1 MTARTAENFF
11 APRMSRF
18 KPSPSQIA
26 SQRVRELVAEG
37 KDIVKLTAGE
47 PDFPTPLHVKWAV
60 MQAMDRD
67 EARYTPI
74 NGVLAMR
81 EAAQLKFKRDNGLDY
96 GLDEICVGSGAKQ
109 VLFNVLMATVG
120 AGDEVIIP
128 GPYWASYP
136 DMVLLAG
143 GTPVFVDCPQNRG
156 FRMAAEDFEA
166 AITPKTKWLML
177 CQPSNPAGVV
187 YSKEEL
193 QALAD
198 VMLRHPHV
206 HVITDDVYEHL
217 IFDNRTFHTIA
228 AVEPRL
234 KDRTV
239 TVNSVSKAFS
249 MTGWRVGYAGGP
261 KDIIANAAKMQS
273 QSTSGSS
280 AIGQAAAI
288 CALTGPQDLIAER
301 TADLQ
306 RRRDIL
312 YEALNKADGLYCD
325 LPEGAMYCYCS
336 CAGTIGKV
344 APDGR
349 VIEND
354 TDFTMY
360 LLDHVGVAV
369 VQGSAYGLS
378 PYFRASFVASTED
391 LIRGGQRIQQACAD
405 LKDP

>member
-1 MTARTAENFF
+1 MTARSPETFF

-47 PDFPTPLHVKWAV
+47 PDFATPLHVKWAV

-74 NGVLAMR
+74 NGMLEMR
-81 EAAQLKFKRDNGLDY
+81 KAAQLKFKRENGLDY

-109 VLFNVLMATVG
+109 ILFNILMATVG
-120 AGDEVIIP
+120 QGDEVIIP
-128 GPYWASYP
+128 SPYWASYP
-136 DMVLLAG
+136 DMVQLAG

-156 FRMAAEDFEA
+156 FRMSPEDFEA

-187 YSKEEL
+187 YSKDEI

-198 VMLRHPHV
+198 VVLKHPQV

-217 IFDNRTFHTIA
+217 IFDGRTFHTIA

-239 TVNSVSKAFS
+239 TVNSVSKAYS

-261 KDIIANAAKMQS
+261 KDIVANAAKMQS
-273 QSTSGSS
+273 QSTAGSS
-280 AIGQAAAI
+280 SIGQAAAI
-288 CALTGPQDLIAER
+288 AALTGPQDFVKER

-312 YEALNKADGLYCD
+312 HAALNKADGLYCD

-336 CAGTIGKV
+336 CAGAIGKK

-349 VIEND
+349 IIEND

-369 VQGSAYGLS
+369 VQGAAYGLS
-378 PYFRASFVASTED
+378 PYFRASFVATTED
-391 LIRGGQRIQQACAD
+391 LIRGGERIQQACAD
-405 LKDP
+405 LVDP

>member
-1 MTARTAENFF
+1 MTQRTAENFF

-47 PDFPTPLHVKWAV
+47 PDFPTPLHAKWAV

-74 NGVLAMR
+74 NGRLDMR
-81 EAAQLKFKRDNGLDY
+81 EAAQLKFKRENDLDY
-96 GLDEICVGSGAKQ
+96 GVDEICVGSGAKQ
-109 VLFNVLMATVG
+109 VLFNVLMATVS

-128 GPYWASYP
+128 SPYWASYP

-156 FRMAAEDFEA
+156 FRMSAEDFEA
-166 AITPKTKWLML
+166 AITPKTKWLMI

-187 YSKEEL
+187 YSHDEL
-193 QALAD
+193 KAIAD
-198 VMLRHPHV
+198 VAMRHPHV
-206 HVITDDVYEHL
+206 HVLTDDVYEHL
-217 IFDNRTFHTIA
+217 IFDGRQFHTIA
-228 AVEPRL
+228 AVEPAL

-239 TVNSVSKAFS
+239 TVNSVSKAYS

-280 AIGQAAAI
+280 AMGQAAAI
-288 CALTGPQDLIAER
+288 AALTGPQEFMQER

-312 YEALNKADGLYCD
+312 HAALNKADGLYCD
-325 LPEGAMYCYCS
+325 VPEGAMYCYCS

-349 VIEND
+349 VIRND

-360 LLDHVGVAV
+360 LLDSVGVAV
-369 VQGSAYGLS
+369 VQGAAYGLS
-378 PYFRASFVASTED
+378 PYFRASFVAPTED
-391 LIRGGQRIQQACAD
+391 LIRGGERIQQACAD

>member
-1 MTARTAENFF
+1 MTTRSAETFF

-37 KDIVKLTAGE
+37 KDIIKLTAGE

-74 NGVLAMR
+74 NGMLEMR
-81 EAAQLKFKRDNGLDY
+81 KAAQLKFKRDNGLDY

-120 AGDEVIIP
+120 QGDEVVIP

-136 DMVLLAG
+136 DMVQLAG

-156 FRMAAEDFEA
+156 FRMSPEDFEA

-187 YSKEEL
+187 YNREEL
-193 QALAD
+193 AALAE
-198 VMLRHPHV
+198 VALRHPHV
-206 HVITDDVYEHL
+206 HIITDDVYEHL
-217 IFDNRTFHTIA
+217 IFDDRQFHTIA

-239 TVNSVSKAFS
+239 TVNSVSKTFS

-261 KDIIANAAKMQS
+261 KDIIANACKMQS
-273 QSTSGSS
+273 QSTAGSS
-280 AIGQAAAI
+280 SIGQAAAVA
-288 CALTGPQDLIAER
+288 ALTGSQELIAER

-306 RRRDIL
+306 RRRDL
-312 YEALNKADGLYCD
+312 LHAALNAADGLYCD

-336 CAGTIGKV
+336 CAGAIGKTT
-344 APDGR
+344 PDGK
-349 VIEND
+349 VIAND
-354 TDFTMY
+354 TDFTLY

-369 VQGSAYGLS
+369 VQGTAYGLS
-378 PYFRASFVASTED
+378 PYFRASFVATTED
-391 LIRGGQRIQQACAD
+391 IIRGGERIQRACAD
-405 LKDP
+405 LKD

>member
-1 MTARTAENFF
+1 MTVRPSDNFF

-18 KPSPSQIA
+18 KPSPSQQA

-67 EARYTPI
+67 EARYTHI
-74 NGVLAMR
+74 NGTVEMR
-81 EAAQLKFKRDNGLDY
+81 RAAQLKFRRENNLDY
-96 GLDEICVGSGAKQ
+96 AIDEICVGSGAKQ
-109 VLFNVLMATVG
+109 VLFNVLMATVSQ
-120 AGDEVIIP
+120 GDEVIIP
-128 GPYWASYP
+128 SPYWASYP
-136 DMVLLAG
+136 DMVQLAG
-143 GTPVFVDCPQNRG
+143 GTPVFIDCPQNRG
-156 FRMAAEDFEA
+156 FRMSAEDFEA

-193 QALAD
+193 QELAD
-198 VMLRHPHV
+198 VALRHPHV

-217 IFDNRTFHTIA
+217 IFDGRTFHTIA

-239 TVNSVSKAFS
+239 TVNSVSKAYS

-273 QSTSGSS
+273 QSTAGSS

-288 CALTGPQDLIAER
+288 AALTGPQELVAER

-306 RRRDIL
+306 RRRNIL
-312 YEALNKADGLYCD
+312 HAALNKADGLYCD

-336 CAGTIGKV
+336 CAGVIGK
-344 APDGR
+344 ATPDGK
-349 VIEND
+349 IIQND
-354 TDFTMY
+354 TDFTLY

-369 VQGSAYGLS
+369 VQGAAYGLS
-378 PYFRASFVASTED
+378 PYFRASFVATTED
-391 LIRGGQRIQQACAD
+391 LIRGGERIQKACAD
-405 LKDP
+405 LRHP

>member
-1 MTARTAENFF
+1 MTDRSNFF
-11 APRMSRF
+11 ATRMSRF

-26 SQRVRELVAEG
+26 TQRVRELVGQG

-47 PDFPTPLHVKWAV
+47 PDFATPLHVKWAV

-74 NGVLAMR
+74 NGTLEMR
-81 EAAQLKFKRDNGLDY
+81 KAAQLKFKRDNSLDY

-136 DMVLLAG
+136 DMVQLAG

-156 FRMAAEDFEA
+156 FRMAAEDLEE
-166 AITPKTKWLML
+166 AITVETKWVML

-187 YSKEEL
+187 YTKEEL
-193 QALAD
+193 QAVAD
-198 VMLRHPHV
+198 VLLRHPHV
-206 HVITDDVYEHL
+206 HIITDDVYEHL
-217 IFDNRTFHTIA
+217 IFDDREFHSIA
-228 AVEPRL
+228 AVEPKL
-234 KDRTV
+234 FDRTV
-239 TVNSVSKAFS
+239 TINSVSKAFS

-261 KDIIANAAKMQS
+261 KDIIANASKMQS
-273 QSTSGSS
+273 QSTAGSS
-280 AIGQAAAI
+280 AMGQAAAI
-288 CALTGPQDLIAER
+288 EALTGDQSFVRER

-312 YEALNKADGLYCD
+312 HAALNKADGLYCE

-336 CAGTIGKV
+336 CAGVIGKLT
-344 APDGR
+344 PDGKR
-349 VIEND
+349 LETD

-369 VQGSAYGLS
+369 VQGAAYGLS

-391 LIRGGQRIQQACAD
+391 LIRGGERIQKACAELRD
-405 LKDP
+405 

>member
-1 MTARTAENFF
+1 MTARDAFF

-26 SQRVRELVAEG
+26 TQRVRELVGQG

-47 PDFPTPLHVKWAV
+47 PDFPTPLRVKWAV

-67 EARYTPI
+67 EANYTPV
-74 NGVLAMR
+74 NGTQPMR
-81 EAAQLKFKRDNGLDY
+81 EAAQLKFKRDNDLDY
-96 GLDEICVGSGAKQ
+96 GLDEICVASGAKQ
-109 VLFNVLMATVG
+109 ILFNILMASVS

-128 GPYWASYP
+128 SPYWASYP
-136 DMVLLAG
+136 DMVQLAG

-156 FRMAAEDFEA
+156 FRMSAEDFEA
-166 AITPKTKWLML
+166 AITPETKWLML

-187 YSKEEL
+187 YSKDEL
-193 QALAD
+193 QAIAD
-198 VMLRHPHV
+198 VALKYPHV
-206 HVITDDVYEHL
+206 HIITDDVYEHL
-217 IFDNRTFHTIA
+217 IFDGRAFHTIA

-273 QSTSGSS
+273 QSSAGSS

-288 CALTGPQDLIAER
+288 EALTGPQDLILER

-312 YEALNKADGLYCD
+312 YAALNKADGLHCD

-336 CAGTIGKV
+336 CAGAIGKTT
-344 APDGR
+344 PNGK
-349 VIEND
+349 VIQND

-360 LLDHVGVAV
+360 LLDHAGVAV
-369 VQGSAYGLS
+369 VQGAAYGLS
-378 PYFRASFVASTED
+378 PYFRASFVAPTED
-391 LIRGGQRIQQACAD
+391 LIRGGGRIQKACAELID
-405 LKDP
+405 